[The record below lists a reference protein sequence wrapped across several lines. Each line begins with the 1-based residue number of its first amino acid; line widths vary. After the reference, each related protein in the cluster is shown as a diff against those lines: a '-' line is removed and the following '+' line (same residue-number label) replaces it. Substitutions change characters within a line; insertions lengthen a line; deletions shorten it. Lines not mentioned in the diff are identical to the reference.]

1 MRIIRREVMM
11 FVLFSLILVLLFYKL
26 IAGKVIE
33 YGVIMDRKRKYEF
46 IEPIDY
52 AKNKQEGKQKAY
64 YEYLYNK
71 TK

>member
-64 YEYLYNK
+64 YDYLYNK